1 MKAVVRDTYG
11 SPDVIEFRD
20 MPKPEPGDDDVLIR
34 VHTASVNPYD
44 WHYLTGTPYMLRLMA
59 GVRRPRVPVLGADV
73 AGVVEAVGSQVGGFA
88 PGDRV
93 FGIARG
99 SFAEW
104 TLTRPQS
111 IAAIPDGVGFDVA
124 AALPI
129 AGLTALQAVRDHAA
143 VESGQSVLVI
153 GAGGGVGMY
162 AVQLA
167 VARGAAVTGVCST
180 RNVEVVKSL
189 GAERV
194 IDYTGEDFAAV
205 GQKWDVIVDAVGD
218 RSFTDVHRSLTPEGV
233 YVMLSGPKS
242 GKLIGPL
249 RRTLARRA
257 RFLFSSQRFA
267 NFIAATSPDDLAEL
281 GALAESGRV
290 RSVIDTRHPLADT
303 ASAIRKIGTGH
314 ARAKTV
320 VDVIEG

>member
-1 MKAVVRDTYG
+1 MKAVVRDKYG
-11 SPDVIEFRD
+11 STETIQFRD
-20 MPKPEPGDDDVLIR
+20 VPKPEPGDGDVLIR

-44 WHYLTGTPYMLRLMA
+44 WHFLTGTPYVLRLMA
-59 GVRRPRVPVLGADV
+59 GVRRPKDPVLGADV
-73 AGVVEAVGSQVGGFA
+73 AGVVEAVGSRVRDFA

-104 TLTRPQS
+104 TLATPRS

-124 AALPI
+124 AALPM

-153 GAGGGVGMY
+153 GAGGGVGAY
-162 AVQLA
+162 ALQMA
-167 VARGAAVTGVCST
+167 VVRGAAVTGVCSA
-180 RNVEVVKSL
+180 RNAELVRSL
-189 GAERV
+189 GAVRV
-194 IDYTGEDFAAV
+194 IDYTAEDFAAT

-218 RSFTDVHRSLTPEGV
+218 RSFSDVRRSLAPDGI

-242 GKLIGPL
+242 GKLIGPM
-249 RRTLARRA
+249 RRALARRA
-257 RFLFSSQRFA
+257 RFLFTSQRFA
-267 NFIAATSPDDLAEL
+267 NFVAATSSADLAEL

-290 RSVIDTRHPLADT
+290 RSAIDARHSLADT

-314 ARAKTV
+314 SRAKTI